1 MFINFKLFQKTEEKI
16 TIPNL
21 LYETSVNLSRTK
33 TPPGGGGWW
42 AKKLQANNLG
52 ESRCKN
58 LQ

>member
-33 TPPGGGGWW
+33 TPPGWGGGE
-42 AKKLQANNLG
+42 LQANNLG